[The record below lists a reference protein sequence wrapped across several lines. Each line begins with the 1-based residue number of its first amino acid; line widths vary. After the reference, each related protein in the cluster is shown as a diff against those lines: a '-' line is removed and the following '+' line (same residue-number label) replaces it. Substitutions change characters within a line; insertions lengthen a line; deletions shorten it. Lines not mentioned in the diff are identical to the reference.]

1 MMRTETLALWC
12 GVMVRWLS
20 RLAAGIREMS
30 AGVHKSQPDE
40 SGYKLLRRE
49 PGELTGDHMAELGT
63 GLSVRTFT
71 VLSAFSVW
79 LDCEW
84 SAGAQGT
91 KAVVEAEAQTWNW
104 HVQNTD
110 IVQADPGFPA
120 EYSGPNSLNSKGEI
134 RETVSLDLFVGARL
148 WRGAEAHV
156 DGLMWQGFGL
166 SKTFGVEGFPNGE
179 AFKVGT
185 KVPNVNIARLFI
197 RQTIGLGGEEEPV
210 QDDQLWLAGKR
221 DVSRLTFTVGR
232 MSAKDIFDNNAYS
245 NDPRTQF
252 MNWAFMANEAWDYP
266 ADPLGYITGFAA
278 ELNQPKW
285 AIRYGFFQMP
295 RVANGAALDP
305 HFLEAWGMVTELE
318 RRWALG
324 GHPGAVRLLGYLNHA
339 DMGSYQAALDSP
351 TRPADIEATRAY
363 RYKYGFGLNLEQ
375 ELAKNVGVFSRLGW
389 SEGENEAW
397 IFNDVDRTATAGLS
411 IKGES
416 WHRPNDT
423 FGLAGV
429 INAISHVHQEFF
441 EAGGAGILAGDGN
454 LEYGLE
460 KIVETYYDFQIW
472 KTLHGAL
479 DYQFITDPAYNRDR
493 GPVSVFGARL
503 HWEL

>member
-1 MMRTETLALWC
+1 MIARVVA
-12 GVMVRWLS
+12 RP
-20 RLAAGIREMS
+20 AAGLVAWS
-30 AGVHKSQPDE
+30 LPVVALATAPDAGPNAGPAPD
-40 SGYKLLRRE
+40 
-49 PGELTGDHMAELGT
+49 PGPAP
-63 GLSVRTFT
+63 
-71 VLSAFSVW
+71 A
-79 LDCEW
+79 
-84 SAGAQGT
+84 
-91 KAVVEAEAQTWNW
+91 WNW

-110 IVQADPGFPA
+110 IVQGSLGFPA
-120 EYSGPNSLNSKGEI
+120 DYSGPNSLDRNGEI
-134 RETVSLDLFVGARL
+134 RETFSLDLFLGARL
-148 WRGAEAHV
+148 WRGAEAHL

-185 KVPNVNIARLFI
+185 KVPNVNLARLFI
-197 RQTIGLGGEEEPV
+197 RQTIGFGGEEEAV
-210 QDDQLWLAGKR
+210 QDDQLRLAGKQ
-221 DVSRLTFTVGR
+221 DVSRLTLTLGR

-252 MNWAFMANEAWDYP
+252 MNWALMANEAWDYP

-285 AIRYGFFQMP
+285 ALRYGFFQVP
-295 RVANGAALDP
+295 RVANGGALDP
-305 HFLEAWGMVTELE
+305 HFLEAWAMVTEFE
-318 RRWALG
+318 RRWTVG

-339 DMGSYQAALDSP
+339 NMGSYQAALDNA
-351 TRPADIEATRAY
+351 TRPADIEVTRAY

-397 IFNDVDRTATAGLS
+397 VFADVDRTATAGVS

-429 INAISHVHQEFF
+429 INAISPVHQKFF
-441 EAGGAGILAGDGN
+441 ETGGTGILAGDGA
-454 LEYGLE
+454 LSYGWEETL
-460 KIVETYYDFQIW
+460 ETYYEFRLGQHVGV
-472 KTLHGAL
+472 TF
-479 DYQFITDPAYNRDR
+479 DYEFVMNPAYNRDR
-493 GPVSVFGARL
+493 GPVSVFAGRL
-503 HWEL
+503 HWEF